1 MRGKLLTVGIFTLL
15 GTGIGAAQTPAVEGN
30 WKTPTG
36 NIIKVYSCG
45 GAECLKLVQ
54 LEPGSPYKL
63 DGQNPDPKLQT
74 RALCGL
80 EIGSGFKP
88 TDAGKKAEGGSLY
101 DPKSGKTYSGAI
113 TADGD
118 LLKLRGYV
126 GLKVFG
132 RSEEWT
138 RVKEEVPVCSK

>member
-1 MRGKLLTVGIFTLL
+1 MQDKLLMLGVFSLL
-15 GTGIGAAQTPAVEGN
+15 GVAACAAQKTPLEGN

-54 LEPGSPYKL
+54 LEPGSPYKV
-63 DGQNPDPKLQT
+63 DGKNPDPKLQT

-80 EIGSGFKP
+80 VIGSGFKP
-88 TDAGKKAEGGSLY
+88 TDGGTKADGGSLY
-101 DPKSGKTYSGAI
+101 DPKSGKTYNGTIAVN
-113 TADGD
+113 GE

-126 GLKVFG
+126 GVKLFG
-132 RSEEWT
+132 RNEEWS
-138 RVKEEVPVCSK
+138 RVTGDVGVCK